1 MAQIDTG
8 MAENPGHWSP
18 WALTFWPWNYYA
30 SHIRGGNLRSKFGHA
45 RRSGSGVIRYVRDE
59 RTDRR
64 TDKSNAYC
72 LLTYGL
78 GHNKPLL
85 QLFSAV
91 FQFLSRDAMQA
102 QPMSSC
108 GVCMF
113 VCVSLC
119 LFVTFLNSVKTNKP
133 IFNFFSL
140 SVSQA
145 ILVFSTPNIMA
156 IFRQK
161 SSNEGVECMC
171 GRQKS

>member
-1 MAQIDTG
+1 MLVTSEVG
-8 MAENPGHWSP
+8 
-18 WALTFWPWNYYA
+18 TFVPNLGTLGVRVLELFAMYA
-30 SHIRGGNLRSKFGHA
+30 TNG
-45 RRSGSGVIRYVRDE
+45 
-59 RTDRR
+59 RTDGR
-64 TDKSNAYC
+64 TKATLIASLPTVWGIISLCFNSSVPCFSFCHAMLCKRSLCRHAVSVC
-72 LLTYGL
+72 LSVCL
-78 GHNKPLL
+78 
-85 QLFSAV
+85 
-91 FQFLSRDAMQA
+91 
-102 QPMSSC
+102 
-108 GVCMF
+108 CMF